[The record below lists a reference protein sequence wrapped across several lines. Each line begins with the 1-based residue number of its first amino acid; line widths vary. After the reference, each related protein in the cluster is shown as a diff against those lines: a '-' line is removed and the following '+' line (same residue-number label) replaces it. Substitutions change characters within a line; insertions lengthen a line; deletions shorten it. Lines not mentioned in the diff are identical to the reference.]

1 MIHKISQFCDKIDS
15 LKVMSDRLR
24 KMKYETPKST
34 DAEINAQIE
43 SIQSECLL
51 VANDKGK
58 YEKQVNV
65 LALFFYK
72 PSKINAFFMLDN
84 KEQR

>member
-1 MIHKISQFCDKIDS
+1 
-15 LKVMSDRLR
+15 MSDRLR

-51 VANDKGK
+51 VAKDKGK
-58 YEKQVNV
+58 YEK
-65 LALFFYK
+65 
-72 PSKINAFFMLDN
+72 
-84 KEQR
+84 

>member
-34 DAEINAQIE
+34 DEEINAHIE

-51 VANDKGK
+51 IAKDKEK
-58 YEKQVNV
+58 YEK
-65 LALFFYK
+65 
-72 PSKINAFFMLDN
+72 
-84 KEQR
+84 